1 VKSTTTL
8 VFDGR
13 MIVGLSG
20 TVPHALVLAESDKK
34 RMPGERL
41 KDYEN
46 KNLYEIPAEITKI
59 LNDIVIEFLEK
70 MKLEWDEPIK
80 ESSNE

>member
-1 VKSTTTL
+1 
-8 VFDGR
+8 

>member
-1 VKSTTTL
+1 
-8 VFDGR
+8 

-41 KDYEN
+41 EDYEN
-46 KNLYEIPAEITKI
+46 RNLYEIPEIRYVTRLAFVRKESV
-59 LNDIVIEFLEK
+59 DVVIEFLEK

>member
-1 VKSTTTL
+1 MKSTTTL
-8 VFDGR
+8 VFSGR